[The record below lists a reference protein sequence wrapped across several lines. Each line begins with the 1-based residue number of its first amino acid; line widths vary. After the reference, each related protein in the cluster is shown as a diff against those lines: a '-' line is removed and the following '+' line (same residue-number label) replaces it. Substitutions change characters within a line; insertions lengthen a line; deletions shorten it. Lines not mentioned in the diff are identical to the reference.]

1 MNVVRVGEETIASFY
16 KNLRK
21 CASTSFL
28 RFVLN
33 QRTSDFLLDKFRL
46 NFNVKLTVESDKD
59 RFFIISRV
67 HKDIVAV

>member
-16 KNLRK
+16 KNLHK

-33 QRTSDFLLDKFRL
+33 QRTNDFLQDKFRL
-46 NFNVKLTVESDKD
+46 NFNVKFVESDKD
-59 RFFIISRV
+59 PFFIISRA